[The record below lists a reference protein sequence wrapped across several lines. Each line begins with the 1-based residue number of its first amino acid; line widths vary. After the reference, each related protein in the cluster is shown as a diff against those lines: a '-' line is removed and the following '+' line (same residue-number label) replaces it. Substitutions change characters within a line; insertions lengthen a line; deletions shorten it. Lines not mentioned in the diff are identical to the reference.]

1 MLTIVLFT
9 FRSILQTF
17 AVFVLI
23 PFGFIGVG
31 WGHFIHD
38 FQLSMFSYFG
48 MIALIGI
55 LVNDSLVFISKFNKN
70 LKDGLKFEDAL
81 TATGMSRFR
90 PIILTSIT
98 TIVGL
103 APLIFEKQLQAQFLI
118 PMAIAIA
125 YGLVLATLLTLVFL
139 PAFLNSCNSAR
150 SCTPRA
156 ITES

>member
-1 MLTIVLFT
+1 MLILLILTIVLFT

-23 PFGFIGVG
+23 SFLALIGVG

-81 TATGMSRFR
+81 TATG
-90 PIILTSIT
+90 IIKI
-98 TIVGL
+98 
-103 APLIFEKQLQAQFLI
+103 
-118 PMAIAIA
+118 
-125 YGLVLATLLTLVFL
+125 
-139 PAFLNSCNSAR
+139 
-150 SCTPRA
+150 
-156 ITES
+156 